1 MMPSIPRR
9 RFSLGL
15 WALGLMAAAGLALAS
30 GPARADRAG
39 RVTPVVRVVRAVG
52 PAVVNISTVGIE
64 RSRPFSTGDRLLDRL
79 FEEFLQPMEQK
90 RTSLGSGVII
100 DGQKGLIV
108 TNSHVVTHASRITA
122 HLADG
127 RKFPAQLLGVD
138 RQSDMAL
145 LRIKSQKPLPQVRLG
160 DSGDLMIGESVIA
173 IGNPFGLAHTVTV
186 GVISALNRRVRTG
199 NDEWLTD
206 LIQTDASINPGN
218 SGGPL
223 LNADGE
229 VVGIN
234 TAIHAGA
241 QGIGFA
247 IPVNRV
253 KRVASDLVR
262 HGEVIPS
269 WLGLSLQDLNPR
281 LAEHFGLKEP
291 AGALVLEV
299 MQDSPAQKAGIK
311 RGNLILEVDGQRL
324 IGRAHYRDWL
334 VGVAAGQRIKLTIK
348 GNRGVAQKTLT
359 AEKFPLKRA
368 MEIAWLRLG
377 FSVADLDAKTA
388 RRHRVPM
395 GSAVM
400 ITKLRQGS
408 QAQAMG
414 LEPGDLVRKVGD
426 ASTKDVRSFSRQM
439 AKSRL
444 LERITILVQRGRA
457 SQFVTLGG

>member
-1 MMPSIPRR
+1 MKRRIPQRLF
-9 RFSLGL
+9 FSG
-15 WALGLMAAAGLALAS
+15 ALALMATAGLVFGS
-30 GPARADRAG
+30 GPAVADRAA

-52 PAVVNISTVGIE
+52 PAVVNISTIGRE
-64 RSRPFSTGDRLLDRL
+64 RTRPFSTGDRLLDRL
-79 FEEFLQPMEQK
+79 FEEFLQPMEQQ
-90 RTSLGSGVII
+90 RTNLGSGVII
-100 DGQKGLIV
+100 DGRKGLIV
-108 TNSHVVTHASRITA
+108 TNSHVVSHASRITA

-127 RKFPAQLLGVD
+127 RKFPARLVGVD
-138 RQSDMAL
+138 QESDMAL
-145 LRIKSQKPLPQVRLG
+145 LRIKSENPLPQVRLG

-173 IGNPFGLAHTVTV
+173 IGNPFGLKHTVTV

-253 KRVASDLVR
+253 KRVTSDLVR

-269 WLGLSLQDLNPR
+269 WLGLGLQDLTPR

-291 AGALVLEV
+291 MGAMVLEV
-299 MQDSPAQKAGIK
+299 MEGGPAHKAGIK
-311 RGNLILEVDGQRL
+311 RGNLILEVDGQGL
-324 IGRAHYRDWL
+324 TGSAHYRAWL
-334 VGVAAGQRIKLTIK
+334 AGVAAGQRIKLTLK
-348 GNRGVAQKTLT
+348 GRRGVVHRTLT
-359 AEKFPLKRA
+359 AERFPLKRA
-368 MEIAWLRLG
+368 MEVAWRRLG

-395 GSAVM
+395 GSAIM
-400 ITKLRQGS
+400 ITRLRQGS

-414 LEPGDLVRKVGD
+414 IKPSDLVRKVGE
-426 ASTKDVRSFSRQM
+426 APTPDVKAFSRQM
-439 AKSRL
+439 AKIRL
-444 LERITILVQRGRA
+444 LKRITILVQRGRA
-457 SQFVTLGG
+457 SRFVTLGD